1 MQGYVYKPLLSCNA
15 GTYCSTVAATRN
27 FLRHSIRVNL
37 QHADIDGTVQLQ
49 NLASKRHG
57 QRFYAMFLLTFCTL
71 PVALTEQRLGCNS
84 FLKRMLVRIHRDQMY
99 SQTGAWSTT
108 APLLDPHPPHRQLLA
123 FQGLMHGL
131 ACTLFLSTFWSLLA
145 QAILHKEAFHPS
157 WLEKNNACLPQR
169 QSEMLTLIQSSI

>member
-15 GTYCSTVAATRN
+15 CTYYSTVAATGT
-27 FLRHSIRVNL
+27 FPSGQPCSMPIST
-37 QHADIDGTVQLQ
+37 GTVQLQ
-49 NLASKRHG
+49 NLASKLHG
-57 QRFYAMFLLTFCTL
+57 QRFYTMLLLAFCTL
-71 PVALTEQRLGCNS
+71 PVALTAQRLGCNS
-84 FLKRMLVRIHRDQMY
+84 FLKRMLVRIHRDQLY

-123 FQGLMHGL
+123 FQALMHGL

-145 QAILHKEAFHPS
+145 QAILHKETFHPS